1 MLWCDKVVLRFTLA
15 VCAVGKLKCCTC
27 SEITR
32 AIKLLNMY
40 FAMLR

>member
-15 VCAVGKLKCCTC
+15 VCAVGKLKCC

-32 AIKLLNMY
+32 AIKLLNKY